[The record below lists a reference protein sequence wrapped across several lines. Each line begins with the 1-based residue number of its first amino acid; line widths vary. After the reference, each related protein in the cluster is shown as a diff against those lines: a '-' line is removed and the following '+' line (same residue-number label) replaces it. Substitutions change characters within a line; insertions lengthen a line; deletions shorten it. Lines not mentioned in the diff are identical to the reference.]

1 MPVYTYEV
9 INPDGSP
16 GETFEL
22 LEPLSA
28 VPLERHPD
36 TGRPVRRVF
45 GHANIGGEWGEG
57 ASKHRLSDDNL
68 RQHGFTKYQRVG
80 KGQFERR
87 VGSAGPSEIAV
98 D

>member
-22 LEPLSA
+22 LQPMSDP
-28 VPLERHPD
+28 PLECHPD
-36 TGRPVRRVF
+36 TGGPVRRVF
-45 GHANIGGEWGEG
+45 GHANIGGEWGEV
-57 ASKHRLSDDNL
+57 ASKRRMSDDNL
-68 RQHGFTKYQRVG
+68 SRHGFTKYQRVG
-80 KGQFERR
+80 KGQYERQ